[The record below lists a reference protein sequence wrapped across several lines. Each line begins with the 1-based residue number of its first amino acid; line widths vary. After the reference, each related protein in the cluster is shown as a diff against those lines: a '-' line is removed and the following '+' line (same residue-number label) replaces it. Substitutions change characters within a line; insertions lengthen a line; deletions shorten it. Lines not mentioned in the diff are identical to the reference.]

1 MVWHFQ
7 KVFLKPDRKIIKN
20 IWSFF
25 LDGDLLHELEYLYG
39 CDFGPGSFGP
49 KAEIIWIVL
58 PKYSK
63 WCILSFKSECFMPF
77 FLFFFIDQLSLSRQV
92 QVPSWYWRRHFVH
105 ILPATSNTLIVIIA
119 DLMKIIRL
127 LSYCLQFC
135 ITVCYIILLD
145 SFYCK
150 LFNWLSMW
158 SCFLHQHLSELQCS
172 VRLIFGTSPILVVW
186 GENSLRDIV

>member
-39 CDFGPGSFGP
+39 CDFGPDSFDP
-49 KAEIIWIVL
+49 KADIIWIVL
-58 PKYSK
+58 LKYSK

-77 FLFFFIDQLSLSRQV
+77 FFFHGSA

-105 ILPATSNTLIVIIA
+105 ILPATSNTFIVIIA
-119 DLMKIIRL
+119 DLTKLFRL
-127 LSYCLQFC
+127 LSYCPQFC
-135 ITVCYIILLD
+135 ITICYIILLD
-145 SFYCK
+145 SFYLK
-150 LFNWLSMW
+150 FFHWLSMF
-158 SCFLHQHLSELQCS
+158 SFLLH
-172 VRLIFGTSPILVVW
+172 
-186 GENSLRDIV
+186 